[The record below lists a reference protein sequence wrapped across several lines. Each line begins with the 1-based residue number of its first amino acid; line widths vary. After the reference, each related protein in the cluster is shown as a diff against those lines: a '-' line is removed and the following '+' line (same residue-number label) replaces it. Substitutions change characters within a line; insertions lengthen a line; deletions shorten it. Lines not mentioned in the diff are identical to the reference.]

1 MPTAA
6 LAGRKAFWGYAA
18 TSSGAVAEVAE
29 VKTWSIDP
37 SQQMIDVSS
46 NDSSGNNEFLPGQFG
61 WTAKF
66 EGVYTPGDVEQVAM
80 RKALI
85 SKTKIYMS
93 LRPSTATTPLWKG
106 NVYVTNWTVAGS
118 FDKEILANLTVQG
131 TGPLTY
137 TT

>member
-1 MPTAA
+1 MATAA

-18 TSSGAVAEVAE
+18 TSSGTPAEVAE
-29 VKTWSIDP
+29 VKSWSINP
-37 SQQMIDVSS
+37 TQAMIDVSS
-46 NDSSGNNEFLPGQFG
+46 NDSSGNNEFIPGQFG
-61 WTAKF
+61 WTATF
-66 EGVYTPGDVEQVAM
+66 NGVYTASDAEQIAL

-85 SKTKIYMS
+85 NKTKVYMS

-106 NVYVTNWTVAGS
+106 NVYVENWTVSGS
-118 FDKEILANLTVQG
+118 FDKEILNDLTVRG

>member
-1 MPTAA
+1 MATQAI
-6 LAGRKAFWGYAA
+6 AGRLAFWGYAA

-29 VKTWSIDP
+29 VKSWSIDP
-37 SQQMIDVSS
+37 KKAMIDVSS
-46 NDSSGNNEFLPGQFG
+46 NDSSGNNEFIPGQFG

-66 EGVYTPGDVEQVAM
+66 NGVWSRTDTEQVAL

-85 SKTKIYMS
+85 AGTKVFMS
-93 LRPSTATTPLWKG
+93 LRPSTAATALFKG
-106 NVYVTNWTVAGS
+106 NIYVTDFNVSGAFNTETLT
-118 FDKEILANLTVQG
+118 DMTVQG

>member
-1 MPTAA
+1 MATQAI
-6 LAGRKAFWGYAA
+6 AGRLAFWGYAA

-29 VKTWSIDP
+29 VKSWSIDP
-37 SQQMIDVSS
+37 QRNMIDVSS
-46 NDSSGNNEFLPGQFG
+46 NDSSGNNEFIFGQFG

-66 EGVYTPGDVEQVAM
+66 DGVWARTDVEQVAL

-85 SKTKIYMS
+85 AGTKVYMS
-93 LRPSTATTPLWKG
+93 LRPSTAVTTLFKG
-106 NVYVTNWTVAGS
+106 SIYVESASVSGDFAKETLTSMTVR
-118 FDKEILANLTVQG
+118 G